1 MPENDEEPPIVRL
14 FRDALESVVAPAVA
28 SEALFEALDAIGGEL
43 PHDERDLLAVA
54 RGPLHDA
61 LARHLGD
68 GKAQAVVTRITEVI
82 LTAEAPTGHP
92 TRPQPEIAAPTL
104 AFDEE
109 TTARLSTPGIGDAVM
124 VIASGQRLATQLR
137 TAHGPRA
144 IAVEAVS
151 SATRIASVLA
161 QLPPAIVV
169 VDATDYPSIDP
180 EVLAGALAKPPPAV
194 VRVIW
199 GSDLD
204 YGQRTA
210 AALERSHVPFSP
222 VDRHAGLEP
231 LADLVRSR
239 SSR

>member
-1 MPENDEEPPIVRL
+1 MPGEPPIVRL

-28 SEALFEALDAIGGEL
+28 SEALFEAMDQVGGEL
-43 PHDERDLLAVA
+43 PEDERGLIAVA

-61 LARHLGD
+61 LARRLGD
-68 GKAQAVVTRITEVI
+68 AKAQAVVKRITEVI

-92 TRPQPEIAAPTL
+92 TRPQPSLGPPTT

-109 TTARLSTPGIGDAVM
+109 PTAKLSTPGLSDSVM

-137 TAHGPRA
+137 TALAPRR
-144 IAVEAVS
+144 IAVEAAS

-169 VDATDYPSIDP
+169 VDATDYPAIEPD
-180 EVLAGALAKPPPAV
+180 VLAGALAKPPPAV

-210 AALERSHVPFSP
+210 AALDRASVPFSP
-222 VDRHAGLEP
+222 IDRHAGLDP

-239 SSR
+239 STPQR